1 METRRLNGETL
12 ICLKN
17 RALEISIAPGVGGR
31 ITSVRSAGDGY
42 EFLWTNGALP
52 LERLEP
58 GSEYDPNFYGGIDEL
73 LPNDMPEY
81 VNGIHE
87 PDHGELWTRA
97 LDWRMD
103 GEALTMETVLPRC
116 GLEYRKTVSLAED
129 APEIVL
135 HYRVSNPTCEAR
147 DFLWKMHAALRIA
160 PGDEIICP
168 AAKAVS
174 ADPEWSRVSADAP
187 FEWPNAFGMRADR
200 VPERDGSTEFLYL
213 YNLQSGEIGWQRS
226 AENRSFVY
234 RFDPN
239 VFPYCWYFA
248 SYGGFFGHYT
258 AVLEPCSAMP
268 ISVSEAAAKGACSRL
283 APGECIETTVTI
295 HVGEIENDE

>member
-135 HYRVSNPTCEAR
+135 RYRVSNPTCEAR

-160 PGDEIICP
+160 PGDEIVCP

-187 FEWPNAFGMRADR
+187 FE
-200 VPERDGSTEFLYL
+200 
-213 YNLQSGEIGWQRS
+213 
-226 AENRSFVY
+226 
-234 RFDPN
+234 
-239 VFPYCWYFA
+239 
-248 SYGGFFGHYT
+248 
-258 AVLEPCSAMP
+258 
-268 ISVSEAAAKGACSRL
+268 
-283 APGECIETTVTI
+283 
-295 HVGEIENDE
+295 

>member
-12 ICLKN
+12 IRLKN

-58 GSEYDPNFYGGIDEL
+58 GSEYDPNFYGGVDEL

-103 GEALTMETVLPRC
+103 G
-116 GLEYRKTVSLAED
+116 
-129 APEIVL
+129 
-135 HYRVSNPTCEAR
+135 
-147 DFLWKMHAALRIA
+147 
-160 PGDEIICP
+160 
-168 AAKAVS
+168 
-174 ADPEWSRVSADAP
+174 
-187 FEWPNAFGMRADR
+187 
-200 VPERDGSTEFLYL
+200 
-213 YNLQSGEIGWQRS
+213 
-226 AENRSFVY
+226 
-234 RFDPN
+234 
-239 VFPYCWYFA
+239 
-248 SYGGFFGHYT
+248 
-258 AVLEPCSAMP
+258 
-268 ISVSEAAAKGACSRL
+268 
-283 APGECIETTVTI
+283 
-295 HVGEIENDE
+295 